1 MQNKHLFLL
10 LPAMLGICIWTC
22 SSTPASDLTNNPSIE
37 VMSNSNSTP
46 SDTDKVVKSKEEWAK
61 CLTAEEF
68 RVLRDH
74 GTERAF
80 TGEFW
85 NHHDNG
91 VYTCA
96 GCGLE
101 LFSSETKFD
110 SGTGWPS
117 YYAPYD
123 KNNVEISRDNSLGML
138 REEVHC
144 RRCGGHLGHVFD
156 DGPRPT
162 GKRYCINSISLDF
175 KKK

>member
-1 MQNKHLFLL
+1 MKNKHLFLL

-22 SSTPASDLTNNPSIE
+22 SSTPASDLTNNPSIQ

-68 RVLRDH
+68 RVLREH

-85 NHHDNG
+85 DHHEAG

-117 YYAPYD
+117 YYAPFNN
-123 KNNVEISRDNSLGML
+123 KNVEISRDATLGMV

-144 RRCGGHLGHVFD
+144 SRCGGHMGHVFD
-156 DGPRPT
+156 DGPKPT
-162 GKRYCINSISLDF
+162 GRRYCINSVSLNF
-175 KKK
+175 QKK

>member
-1 MQNKHLFLL
+1 MMTQKHFLGGFML
-10 LPAMLGICIWTC
+10 LSISIWTC
-22 SSTPASDLTNNPSIE
+22 SSAPSSE
-37 VMSNSNSTP
+37 LKPHTQSTIMADNQIPP
-46 SDTDKVVKSKEEWAK
+46 SDTDKVVKTKEEWAK
-61 CLTAEEF
+61 SLSKEEF
-68 RVLRDH
+68 RVLREH

-85 NHHDNG
+85 DHHEAG

-117 YYAPYD
+117 YYAPLNN
-123 KNNVEISRDNSLGML
+123 NNVEISRDATLGMV

-144 RRCGGHLGHVFD
+144 SRCGGHMGHVFD
-156 DGPRPT
+156 DGPKPT
-162 GKRYCINSISLDF
+162 GRRYCINSVSLNF